1 MAAHVP
7 EALVLADALC
17 CLGLGLLLAVGYDAA
32 RWLLGSSRPV
42 CFVLDL
48 TVFACAAVLLHS
60 FAAGRSYSGAVRW
73 YMAAGA
79 AAGLWGYFFVLAPGL
94 GALRSLAEWFVLLPV
109 RLIWITAVRPV
120 GRLCGRRL
128 ERTRKKLHSAV
139 VKRQTKQLQKKA
151 KVLYN
156 SNQYQV

>member
-1 MAAHVP
+1 MVALAAP
-7 EALVLADALC
+7 PYVLADTLC
-17 CLGLGLLLAVGYDAA
+17 CLGLGFFLAVCYDLA
-32 RWLLGSSRPV
+32 RFVFGGSRPV

-73 YMAAGA
+73 YMVVGT

-94 GALRSLAEWFVLLPV
+94 GTLRSLAEWLVLLPV
-109 RLIWITAVRPV
+109 RLTWITAVRPV

-128 ERTRKKLHSAV
+128 ERTREKLHSAM

>member
-7 EALVLADALC
+7 ETLALADALC

-32 RWLLGSSRPV
+32 RWLLGGSRPV

-60 FAAGRSYSGAVRW
+60 FAAGRSYSGIVRW

-79 AAGLWGYFFVLAPGL
+79 AAGLCSYFFVLAPGL
-94 GALRSLAEWFVLLPV
+94 AALRSFVQWLVLLPV
-109 RLIWITAVRPV
+109 RLVWITAVRPV
-120 GRLCGRRL
+120 GRLCGRKAS
-128 ERTRKKLHSAV
+128 RTAQKLRSTL

>member
-1 MAAHVP
+1 M
-7 EALVLADALC
+7 
-17 CLGLGLLLAVGYDAA
+17 
-32 RWLLGSSRPV
+32 

-73 YMAAGA
+73 YMVVGT

-94 GALRSLAEWFVLLPV
+94 GTLRSLAEWLVLLPV
-109 RLIWITAVRPV
+109 RLTWITAVRPV

-128 ERTRKKLHSAV
+128 ERTREKLHSAM
-139 VKRQTKQLQKKA
+139 VKRQTKTVAKKRPRCCIILINTRFKAYQKSTPA
-151 KVLYN
+151 NGGGCRV
-156 SNQYQV
+156 

>member
-1 MAAHVP
+1 MAAHIP

-17 CLGLGLLLAVGYDAA
+17 CLGLGLLLAAAYDVA
-32 RWLLGSSRPV
+32 RWLLGVSRPV
-42 CFVLDL
+42 CLVLDL
-48 TVFACAAVLLHS
+48 AAFACAAVLLHS
-60 FAAGRSYSGAVRW
+60 FAAGRSYSGTVRW
-73 YMAAGA
+73 YMAAGT

-94 GALRSLAEWFVLLPV
+94 AAVRSLVRWLVLLPV
-109 RLIWITAVRPV
+109 RLVWITAVRPV
-120 GRLCGRRL
+120 GRLCGR
-128 ERTRKKLHSAV
+128 ETGRTAKKLRTAL